1 VPLDT
6 SFGHFGDDDS
16 VKALNEGGLVSH
28 AYCIALNL
36 TRLTSPYYSD

>member
-16 VKALNEGGLVSH
+16 VKALNEGGLVSL
-28 AYCIALNL
+28 IA
-36 TRLTSPYYSD
+36 